1 MSGESLP
8 PPPFSSITG
17 RRQLVNVNGWLSDM
31 LSVVIM
37 YSQLDN
43 VRGKFAPPPFSSITG
58 RRQLVNVNG
67 WLSDMLWL

>member
-1 MSGESLP
+1 MV
-8 PPPFSSITG
+8 I
-17 RRQLVNVNGWLSDM
+17 RYA
-31 LSVVIM
+31 VVIM

-67 WLSDMLWL
+67 WLSDMLSVVIMYSQLDNVREKFAPPSVPSLVEDN